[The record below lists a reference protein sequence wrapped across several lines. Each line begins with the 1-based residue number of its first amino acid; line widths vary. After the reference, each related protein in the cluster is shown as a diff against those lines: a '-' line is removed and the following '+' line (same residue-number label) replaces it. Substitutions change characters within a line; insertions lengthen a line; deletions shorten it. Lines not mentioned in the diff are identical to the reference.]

1 MHPLQSFAETCRWA
15 GNDLAYNLDFIAS
28 DRLDWRPAPTAKSAI
43 EIVNHV
49 ILGIGSML
57 PLLRGKEWAMPEIP
71 HVTTRQE
78 AQERL
83 REAAAEYADAMLKV
97 PAQDLSR
104 DVTIW
109 GNYHTWLGRA
119 ATMTV
124 VDLIHHRGQVA
135 YIQCLLGD
143 VEDHFAAE

>member
-28 DRLDWRPAPTAKSAI
+28 DRLDWRPAPEAKSAL

-57 PLLRGKEWAMPEIP
+57 PILRGEEWSMPDL
-71 HVTTRQE
+71 HNVTTRKD
-78 AQERL
+78 AQDRL
-83 REAAAEYADAMLKV
+83 REAANDYADAITRV
-97 PAQDLSR
+97 HAQDLSR

-109 GNYHTWLGRA
+109 GHYHTWLGRA
-119 ATMTV
+119 ATMPV
-124 VDLIHHRGQVA
+124 IDLIHHRGQVV

-143 VEDHFAAE
+143 AEDHFAAE